1 MGKLQGYGND
11 VSELDLRY
19 LITRIIRLWGRR
31 PIELLWRTR
40 KLQIGLLRS
49 GLKRRRSFKRE
60 GLLVPMG
67 IGLSPTFRCNLTCSG
82 CYARFH
88 SKDGEMPFS
97 VIRRVVSS
105 AIQEGVFLFVI
116 TGGEPYLRPEMLDI
130 YEDNPGALFWTVTN
144 GTLIDKR
151 IAERIARCGNVFPV
165 VSIEGGEEQTD
176 RRRGVG
182 VYSKVME
189 CMETLHEAGVNFG
202 FSSVLTRDTI
212 DLLGSR
218 AFVSSMIEAGC
229 TLGVYN
235 EFVPICSDDKSDLP
249 GQEQKNEFKELLLGL
264 RKSEPIIL
272 LYLPHDEYDAEGRCM
287 AVSGGG
293 MHINALGWVEP
304 CPFAH
309 YARENVRDLSFRE
322 ILDSPFLREIRSHP
336 TVLLNGE
343 IGCALVNNRSTL
355 EKIAKRTGAKS
366 TNKCSEE
373 MNLPLM
379 E

>member
-1 MGKLQGYGND
+1 
-11 VSELDLRY
+11 
-19 LITRIIRLWGRR
+19 
-31 PIELLWRTR
+31 
-40 KLQIGLLRS
+40 
-49 GLKRRRSFKRE
+49 
-60 GLLVPMG
+60 
-67 IGLSPTFRCNLTCSG
+67 
-82 CYARFH
+82 
-88 SKDGEMPFS
+88 
-97 VIRRVVSS
+97 
-105 AIQEGVFLFVI
+105 
-116 TGGEPYLRPEMLDI
+116 
-130 YEDNPGALFWTVTN
+130 
-144 GTLIDKR
+144 
-151 IAERIARCGNVFPV
+151 
-165 VSIEGGEEQTD
+165 
-176 RRRGVG
+176 
-182 VYSKVME
+182 
-189 CMETLHEAGVNFG
+189 
-202 FSSVLTRDTI
+202 
-212 DLLGSR
+212 
-218 AFVSSMIEAGC
+218 MIEAGC

-249 GQEQKNEFKELLLGL
+249 GRDQKNEFKELLLGL

-272 LYLPHDEYDAEGRCM
+272 LYLPHDEYDTEGRCM